1 MENSSSY
8 GNAVSSMTAVN
19 YSEMKI
25 SSTPVETL
33 KAFSIGSGNGMT
45 IHDPIGGVGGILNFI
60 LPDSTRQWQ
69 QSRKSPLMCLPI
81 RG

>member
-19 YSEMKI
+19 FSEMKI

-33 KAFSIGSGNGMT
+33 VAFSIGSGNGMT
-45 IHDPIGGVGGILNFI
+45 IHDPIDGIGGILNFI
-60 LPDSTRQWQ
+60 LPDST
-69 QSRKSPLMCLPI
+69 KTMAAIP
-81 RG
+81 